1 MEPTKPTQPDKP
13 TEATVVWMHRQV
25 LMPVNGLLTDHINGD
40 GLDNHRINLR
50 YANNSQNS
58 QNSRKTR
65 RNLTGY
71 KGVSHAFGG
80 VYTATIQVLGRSIW
94 LGQYSD
100 AISAHQVY
108 CRAASKYFGSFANS
122 GEV

>member
-1 MEPTKPTQPDKP
+1 MLQCSFFS
-13 TEATVVWMHRQV
+13 ATSATSALIKCFICLQ
-25 LMPVNGLLTDHINGD
+25 N
-40 GLDNHRINLR
+40 NHSR
-50 YANNSQNS
+50 QNS